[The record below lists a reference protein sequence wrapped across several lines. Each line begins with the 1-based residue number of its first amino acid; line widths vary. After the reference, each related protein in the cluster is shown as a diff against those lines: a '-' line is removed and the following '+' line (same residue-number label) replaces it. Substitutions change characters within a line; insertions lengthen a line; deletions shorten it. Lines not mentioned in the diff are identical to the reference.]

1 MSGPSF
7 RSGISRVELVVA
19 AVVVLLLAAALIPA
33 VRQARETARRQQSR
47 NLLRQI
53 GHGFHNYHEAYNIL
67 PPGGTFAADGT
78 PYHSWTLRLLPFI
91 ASTPFYNQIDMQV
104 PWDHPWNRQFFQEA
118 EVYEPCGQT
127 DPGVSPQRTAPG
139 HPAIH
144 FAPNRR
150 LLHRNSAV
158 RFQDVPHTSQTLL
171 ASEAFGDFAS
181 FGDPIHWRDATLP
194 FRTSTAGFGHVDRTD
209 GTHVLYVDGGVEFV
223 SNALDLLVS
232 SRLAGADVPEPEPH
246 RTAPRSTPY
255 VSPADP
261 PWTHFSMDRGGSKQR
276 ARFALSP
283 DKMRLKV
290 VLESE
295 RVRDEDLAA
304 WLPRFQTLVR
314 GAAVETVEIRGTI
327 DAGELAPFVDLPSI
341 RVLDLQR
348 ARVVGDATAVLGGKP
363 GLTVLRSGG

>member
-1 MSGPSF
+1 M
-7 RSGISRVELVVA
+7 
-19 AVVVLLLAAALIPA
+19 
-33 VRQARETARRQQSR
+33 T
-47 NLLRQI
+47 NLLRPDPI
-53 GHGFHNYHEAYNIL
+53 
-67 PPGGTFAADGT
+67 
-78 PYHSWTLRLLPFI
+78 
-91 ASTPFYNQIDMQV
+91 
-104 PWDHPWNRQFFQEA
+104 
-118 EVYEPCGQT
+118 
-127 DPGVSPQRTAPG
+127 PGVSPQRTATG

-144 FAPNRR
+144 FAPNWR

-194 FRTSTAGFGHVDRTD
+194 SARRPPASVMSTEHD

-232 SRLAGADVPEPEPH
+232 SRLAGMDVPEPEPH
-246 RTAPRSTPY
+246 RTAPIHSY

-261 PWTHFSMDRGGSKQR
+261 PWTHFSMDRGGRQQR
-276 ARFALSP
+276 ARLALLP

-295 RVRDEDLAA
+295 RVRDEDPRGMAA
-304 WLPRFQTLVR
+304 EVPDARPRR
-314 GAAVETVEIRGTI
+314 AVETVEIRGTI
-327 DAGELAPFVDLPSI
+327 DAGELAPFVDCALNPGPRS
-341 RVLDLQR
+341 
-348 ARVVGDATAVLGGKP
+348 ATGASHGDATAVLGGKR